1 MIMNPRAVILLC
13 LAMISIS
20 GCGPHARERE
30 LDSTNFDAA
39 TLREV
44 EKETGV
50 KLPAGAKGMNYY
62 CKPPIDPI
70 HIARISIPAAAK
82 EGMVKQLFALPQKP
96 ISNSNSATER
106 LSWWHPETE
115 NIVVERISIN
125 DRGTYHHAILTEKDG
140 AFTLYLHLSY

>member
-1 MIMNPRAVILLC
+1 MNLIKATLLC
-13 LAMISIS
+13 LALLSIT
-20 GCGPHARERE
+20 GCGQHARERE

-44 EKETGV
+44 EQETGV
-50 KLPAGAKGMNYY
+50 KLPAGAKGLNYY
-62 CKPPIDPI
+62 YKPPIDPI
-70 HIARISIPAAAK
+70 YIARIALPATAK
-82 EGMVKQLFALPQKP
+82 DEMVKHLSALPQKL
-96 ISNSNSATER
+96 IGNSKNATGL

-140 AFTLYLHLSY
+140 AFTLYLYLSY